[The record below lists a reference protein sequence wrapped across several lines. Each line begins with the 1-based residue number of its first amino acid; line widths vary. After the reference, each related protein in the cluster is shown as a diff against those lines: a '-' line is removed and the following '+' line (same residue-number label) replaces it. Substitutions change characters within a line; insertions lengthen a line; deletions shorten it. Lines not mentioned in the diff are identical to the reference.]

1 MALDFPAKHFASFS
15 QQPDH
20 LSHWLSL
27 MLYFEAGGP
36 GPGAVRGQPINMNS
50 PSSSQTP
57 ENLQQMKKLMEQ
69 ELKSDKFKSNSN
81 KGYVFTLMPLYAIG
95 VGVFAAYKFL
105 KVNKENTTKLHLSEF
120 SKMIHKCR
128 ICNLF
133 FLLPDQVH
141 RWPGTKRK
149 FCKRGQKVSG
159 GRCVCYFAYPCF
171 LCSNIY
177 IITKTN
183 FLLFVCVF
191 VCGFGCVSVCVQ
203 KTSWT
208 SWNKG
213 WRRRRGCSIPSSP
226 SWTRS
231 LTGELHAMSVC
242 MRFVIQV
249 CALRLVVVPRVDS
262 G

>member
-1 MALDFPAKHFASFS
+1 MPLDFPAKQFGSFS

-105 KVNKENTTKLHLSEF
+105 KVNKESTTK
-120 SKMIHKCR
+120 
-128 ICNLF
+128 
-133 FLLPDQVH
+133 
-141 RWPGTKRK
+141 
-149 FCKRGQKVSG
+149 
-159 GRCVCYFAYPCF
+159 
-171 LCSNIY
+171 
-177 IITKTN
+177 
-183 FLLFVCVF
+183 
-191 VCGFGCVSVCVQ
+191 
-203 KTSWT
+203 
-208 SWNKG
+208 
-213 WRRRRGCSIPSSP
+213 
-226 SWTRS
+226 
-231 LTGELHAMSVC
+231 
-242 MRFVIQV
+242 
-249 CALRLVVVPRVDS
+249 
-262 G
+262 